1 MIVRLRSTT
10 STMTD
15 AAALATRGRPHGT
28 VVVAEEQTGG
38 IGRHGHS
45 WHSGPDGGL
54 YFSIILRLS
63 LAPADLPALTMALGL
78 AVQKAVDDFAN
89 VACDLRWPNDVLLNE
104 RKLAGIL
111 VQSTETNALIAGI
124 GLNVNQTTFP
134 EDLRAIATSLRI
146 ETGRE
151 HSKDALLDRVVAE
164 SLLAAQLSKPEI
176 LKQFSAHSTYISGK
190 EVEVDGRIRGITAG
204 LDADGFL
211 LLNTSAG
218 IERIV
223 SGGVRPV

>member
-1 MIVRLRSTT
+1 MIVRLRTTT

-28 VVVAEEQTGG
+28 VVVADRQTGG

-45 WHSGPDGGL
+45 WHSEPDGGL
-54 YFSIILRLS
+54 YLSIVLRLS

-78 AVQKAVDDFAN
+78 AVQKAVDDSAD
-89 VACDLRWPNDVLLNE
+89 VACDLRWPNDVLLND

-111 VQSTETNALIAGI
+111 VQSTETDALIAGI
-124 GLNVNQTTFP
+124 GLNVNQTVFP
-134 EDLRAIATSLRI
+134 EELRMIATSLRI

-164 SLLAAQLSKPEI
+164 SLRAAQLSKPEI
-176 LKQFSAHSTYISGK
+176 LKQFSLHSTYVSGK

-204 LDADGFL
+204 LDKDGFL
-211 LLNTSAG
+211 LLATPAG
-218 IERIV
+218 VERIV
-223 SGGVRPV
+223 SGGVRPI